1 MSKIVVGVSEF
12 ARAHPSI
19 QWAMSFAESQ
29 RLPVELVHVVDT
41 RWGHAPE
48 DYIETALLKAEEKIR
63 DLAQL
68 ARESHPRVDVESHV
82 RLGSPVNELVTAAE
96 GAQLLVL
103 GSHPETRDSGSSR
116 RTVRIVS
123 LAPCSV
129 VVAPSA
135 VIPVGAG
142 IVVGVDGSAE
152 SNLAVQFAA
161 RLADAHREPLTVLLA
176 WARPEPWA
184 VTEPFLLETDAS
196 EEDMLIVA
204 ESIAGLAESYPDLEL
219 ITEVSASRPETALRV
234 VARDARM
241 LVVGSHGR
249 HGLAKALIGSVSESL
264 VADLPCAVAVIR
276 A

>member
-12 ARAHPSI
+12 VRAHPSI
-19 QWAMSFAESQ
+19 QWAMTFAETNG
-29 RLPVELVHVVDT
+29 LPVELVHVVDT
-41 RWGHAPE
+41 SWGHAPE
-48 DYIETALLKAEEKIR
+48 DYIETALLKAEEKTR

-68 ARESHPRVDVESHV
+68 ARDAHPRVEVESHV
-82 RLGSPVNELVTAAE
+82 RLGSPVNELVTASE

-116 RTVRIVS
+116 RTVRIAS

-135 VIPVGAG
+135 VIPVGEG
-142 IVVGVDGSAE
+142 IVVGVDGSVE
-152 SNLAVQFAA
+152 SDLAVQFAA
-161 RLADAHREPLTVLLA
+161 RLADAHQESLTVVLA
-176 WARPEPWA
+176 WAHPEAWA
-184 VTEPFLLETDAS
+184 VTEPFLFETEPS

-204 ESIAGLAESYPDLEL
+204 ESIAGLAGSYPDLE
-219 ITEVSASRPETALRV
+219 IVTEVSASRPETALRN
-234 VARDARM
+234 VAHDARV
-241 LVVGSHGR
+241 LVVGSRGR
-249 HGLAKALIGSVSESL
+249 HGLAKALLGSVSESL